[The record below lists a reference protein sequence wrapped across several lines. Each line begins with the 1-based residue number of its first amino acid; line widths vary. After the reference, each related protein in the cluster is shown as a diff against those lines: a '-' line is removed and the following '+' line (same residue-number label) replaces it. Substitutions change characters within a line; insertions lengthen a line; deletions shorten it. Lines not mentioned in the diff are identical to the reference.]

1 MPITDS
7 FFPRDLADA
16 DPQVRGLVADE
27 ESRQASK
34 LIMIPSE
41 SCAPAS
47 VRAALATVFTNIY
60 AEGYPAQRSL
70 QGDPRLLADVDY
82 QLAYH
87 LRYADRRFYKGT
99 EFVNVLE
106 ALAQRRV
113 ADLFANPLAPSDEIF
128 ANVQALSGAA
138 ANNAAYEAL
147 VTLGDPV
154 MGMDL
159 THGGHLTHGSPY
171 NRSGKYHRVFPYG
184 VNPSTGRLD
193 YAAIAKMADEV
204 KPRLIVAGASAYPW
218 TIDWQALRAVAERV
232 GAFLLADISHPAG
245 LVVAGLFPNPVGLAH
260 VTTFTTHKTMI
271 GPRAAVILTTDAEIA
286 SRINRAI
293 FPGEQGGPHVNNIA
307 AMAVAFQNAST
318 PTFRHLQERTV
329 ANAKALA
336 KGLADR
342 GLRLAYGGTDTHM
355 LLVDLNGIDT
365 HGAFAVKGD
374 VASRILDICG
384 LVCNKNTIPGDL
396 NAAHS
401 SALRFGTTWVSQ
413 QGLESSDMREIANTV
428 ADLLLGLQT
437 FCYIGNNG
445 DVGRA
450 KLPLSDLRKAK
461 VRFGAL
467 VRKASGMPADPGLLP
482 PATEFSSSL
491 LVEGERAAAFLHEC
505 CSANILAL
513 TPGQSIGARFFNETG
528 TVVDDAAVLRLP
540 TDELG
545 RERFLVVGRHPR
557 DLAAWLVALSEGY
570 VVFDHDD
577 IFRKVQGPV
586 VVRDGADAVPSF
598 VVPSLPALGEPVID
612 MAKPYFVGQAH
623 ARAAGLSAL
632 RPQPALSL
640 KEAIKAP
647 DLPLRRTP
655 LYAEHVRLK
664 GKVVPF
670 AGWEMPVWYTS
681 VSDEHAAVRQAAG
694 LFDVAHMGTVEISG
708 PGATRFLDMI
718 TTNYVPAL
726 PAGHSQYAYLL
737 APDGAVLDDILIY
750 RRERERYLL
759 VLNASN
765 AEKDLAWLQA
775 VNAASVELDRDNPA
789 MRVEQRVTIRS
800 LKEGGSGP
808 DQRVDLALQGPLAME
823 IAVRCLTP
831 EDARQLFRLRRGEFM
846 EGAAGRIPVLISRTG
861 YTGEEHGLEFY
872 VHPDQATA
880 LWSLLMERGA
890 ELGIR
895 PCGLGARD
903 STRTEAGLPLFGHEL
918 AGDHDIN
925 PIEAGYGPFV
935 KLHKPFFVGRSA
947 MVLAATHRQRQI
959 IRFEMK
965 EKGIRAV
972 RGGFPV
978 VGARGEYAG
987 VVTSC
992 TLVDGVQTGMAL
1004 VQSAYVQEGTPLA
1017 IFPMPREGKAPAE
1030 KSKSE
1035 LGPGD
1040 RVLLADQATV
1050 VSRFP
1055 LRHPHAG

>member
-1 MPITDS
+1 MTSSDLLFSDNLASADS
-7 FFPRDLADA
+7 
-16 DPQVRGLVADE
+16 QVQGLIGDE
-27 ESRQASK
+27 ESRQADK

-41 SCAPAS
+41 SRAPVS
-47 VRAALATVFTNIY
+47 VRAALGSVFTNIY

-70 QGDPRLLADVDY
+70 QGDARLLADVDY

-99 EFVNVLE
+99 EFVNILE

-113 ADLFANPLAPSDEIF
+113 ADLFANPLAPADEIF

-138 ANNAAYEAL
+138 ANNAVYEAL

-184 VNPSTGRLD
+184 VSPTTGRLD
-193 YAAIAKMADEV
+193 YEAIGKIADEV
-204 KPRLIVAGASAYPW
+204 RPKLIIAGASAYPW
-218 TIDWQALRAVAERV
+218 TIDWQALRAVADRV

-245 LVVAGLFPNPVGLAH
+245 LVVAGLFPNPVGAAH
-260 VTTFTTHKTMI
+260 VTAFTTHKTMI

-286 SRINRAI
+286 RRINRAI
-293 FPGEQGGPHVNNIA
+293 FPGEQGGPHVSNIA
-307 AMAVAFQNAST
+307 AMAVAFQNAAT
-318 PTFRHLQERTV
+318 PAFCQLQERTV
-329 ANAKALA
+329 ANARALA

-355 LLVDLNGIDT
+355 LLIDLNGIDT
-365 HGAFAVKGD
+365 RGAFAVKGD

-437 FCYIGNNG
+437 FCYIGNSG

-450 KLPLSDLRKAK
+450 KLPLSELRKAK

-467 VRKASGMPADPGLLP
+467 VRKASGLP
-482 PATEFSSSL
+482 PEQAALTPATEFSSSL
-491 LVEGERAAAFLHEC
+491 LVEGERSAAFLHEC
-505 CSANILAL
+505 CSANILNL
-513 TPGQSIGARFFNETG
+513 TPGQRIAARFFNETG
-528 TVVDDAAVLRLP
+528 AVVDDAAVLRLP
-540 TDELG
+540 SDDLG
-545 RERFLVVGRHPR
+545 RDRFLVVGRHPR
-557 DLAAWLVALSEGY
+557 DLAAWLIALSDGY
-570 VVFDHDD
+570 VVFDRDD
-577 IFRKVQGPV
+577 IYRKVQGPAV
-586 VVRDGADAVPSF
+586 IRDGADAVPSF
-598 VVPSLPALGEPVID
+598 VVPNLPAMGEPAID
-612 MAKPYFVGQAH
+612 MSKPYFVGQAR

-632 RPQPALSL
+632 RTQPAVALT
-640 KEAIKAP
+640 EAIKVRE
-647 DLPLRRTP
+647 LPLRRTP
-655 LYAEHVRLK
+655 LYGEHVKMK
-664 GKVVPF
+664 GKVIPF
-670 AGWEMPVWYTS
+670 AGWEMPVWYTA
-681 VSDEHAAVRQAAG
+681 VSDEHAAVRKTAG
-694 LFDVAHMGTVEISG
+694 LFDVAHMGTVEIAG
-708 PGATRFLDMI
+708 PGATRFLDLI

-726 PAGHSQYAYLL
+726 PIGHSQYAYLL

-750 RRERERYLL
+750 RRQRERYL
-759 VLNASN
+759 VVVNASN

-775 VNAASVELDRDNPA
+775 VNVSSVELDRDNQA

-800 LKEGGSGP
+800 LKDAGSGP
-808 DQRVDLALQGPLAME
+808 DQRVDLALQGPLAVD

-831 EDARQLFRLRRGEFM
+831 EDARQLLRLPRGEFM
-846 EGAAGRIPVLISRTG
+846 EGAAGRIPALISRTG
-861 YTGEEHGLEFY
+861 YTGEDQGLEFY

-890 ELGIR
+890 GLGIR

-903 STRTEAGLPLFGHEL
+903 STRTEAGLPLYGHEL
-918 AGDHDIN
+918 AGEHDIN
-925 PIEAGYGPFV
+925 PIEAGYGAFV

-947 MVLAATHRQRQI
+947 MVQAATHRQREI
-959 IRFEMK
+959 VRFQMK

-978 VGARGEYAG
+978 VSARGEYAG

-992 TLVDGVQTGMAL
+992 TLVDGLQTGLAL
-1004 VQSAYVQEGTPLA
+1004 VQSAYALEGTPLA
-1017 IFPMPREGKAPAE
+1017 IFPMPREGKVPAE

-1040 RVLLADQATV
+1040 RVLLADQAV
-1050 VSRFP
+1050 VVRRFP
-1055 LRHPHAG
+1055 LRRPHAG

>member
-1 MPITDS
+1 MTSSDHL
-7 FFPRDLADA
+7 FPRALADA
-16 DPQVRGLVADE
+16 DAQVHDLIAAED
-27 ESRQASK
+27 SRQAGK

-41 SCAPAS
+41 SRAPAS
-47 VRAALATVFTNIY
+47 VRAAMGSVFTNIY

-70 QGDPRLLADVDY
+70 EGDSRLLADVDY

-113 ADLFANPLAPSDEIF
+113 ADLFANPLAPANEIF

-138 ANNAAYEAL
+138 ANNAVYEAL

-184 VNPSTGRLD
+184 VSPVTGRLD
-193 YAAIAKMADEV
+193 YDAIGKIADEV
-204 KPRLIVAGASAYPW
+204 RPKLIVAGASAYPW
-218 TIDWQALRAVAERV
+218 TIDWAALRAVADRV

-245 LVVAGLFPNPVGLAH
+245 LVVAGLFPNPVGVAH

-286 SRINRAI
+286 RRINRAI
-293 FPGEQGGPHVNNIA
+293 FPGEQGGPHVNNMA
-307 AMAVAFQNAST
+307 AMAVAFQNATT
-318 PTFRHLQERTV
+318 PAFQQLQERTV
-329 ANAKALA
+329 ANARALA

-355 LLVDLNGIDT
+355 LLIDLNGIDT

-413 QGLESSDMREIANTV
+413 NGLDSADMREIASTV
-428 ADLLLGLQT
+428 ADLLQALRT
-437 FCYIGNNG
+437 FSYIGNNG
-445 DVGRA
+445 DIGRA
-450 KLPLSDLRKAK
+450 KLSLSDMRKAK
-461 VRFGAL
+461 ARFGAL
-467 VRKASGMPADPGLLP
+467 IRKASGKPTDAGIVAAEP
-482 PATEFSSSL
+482 EFSSSL
-491 LVEGERAAAFLHEC
+491 LVEGERAAAFLHEAS
-505 CSANILAL
+505 SANILAL
-513 TPGQSIGARFFNETG
+513 APGQSVSARFFNDAG

-540 TDELG
+540 TDELA
-545 RERFLVVGRHPR
+545 RDRFLLVGRHPR
-557 DLAAWLVALSEGY
+557 ELAAWLIALSDGY
-570 VVFDHDD
+570 VVFDRDD
-577 IFRKVQGPV
+577 IYRKVQGPV
-586 VVRDGADAVPSF
+586 AVRDGADAVPSF

-612 MAKPYFVGQAH
+612 MAKPYFVGQAR

-632 RPQPALSL
+632 RPQPPISL
-640 KEAIKAP
+640 TEAIKLP
-647 DLPLRRTP
+647 ELPLRRTP
-655 LYAEHVRLK
+655 LYAEHVKLK
-664 GKVVPF
+664 GKVIPF
-670 AGWEMPVWYTS
+670 AGWEMPVWYTA
-681 VSDEHAAVRQAAG
+681 VSDEHAAVRKTAG
-694 LFDVAHMGTVEISG
+694 LFDVAHMGTVEIAG
-708 PGATRFLDMI
+708 PGATRFLDLV

-726 PAGHSQYAYLL
+726 PVGHSQYAYLL

-750 RRERERYLL
+750 RRERERYL
-759 VLNASN
+759 VVVNASN
-765 AEKDLAWLQA
+765 AEKDLAWLKA
-775 VNAASVELDRDNPA
+775 TNAASVELDHENPA

-800 LKEGGSGP
+800 LKDAASGP
-808 DQRVDLALQGPLAME
+808 DQRVDLALQGPLAVD
-823 IAVRCLTP
+823 IAVRCMTP
-831 EDARQLFRLRRGEFM
+831 EDARQLLRIRRGEFM

-861 YTGEEHGLEFY
+861 YTGEEQGLEFY

-880 LWSLLMERGA
+880 LWALLLERGA
-890 ELGIR
+890 DLGIR

-903 STRTEAGLPLFGHEL
+903 STRTEAGLPLYGHEL
-918 AGDHDIN
+918 AGEHDIN
-925 PIEAGYGPFV
+925 PIEAGYGAFV
-935 KLHKPFFVGRSA
+935 KLHKPFFVGRPA
-947 MVLAATHRQRQI
+947 MALAATNRGRQI
-959 IRFEMK
+959 VRFQMK

-978 VGARGEYAG
+978 VSARGEYAG

-992 TLVDGVQTGMAL
+992 ALVEGVQTGLAL
-1004 VQSAYVQEGTPLA
+1004 VQSAYAQEGASLA
-1017 IFPMPREGKAPAE
+1017 IFPLPREGKAPAE

-1040 RVLLADQATV
+1040 RVLLGDQAVV

-1055 LRHPHAG
+1055 LREAAAG